1 MSEPAK
7 PDPEADA
14 LFEIVRQRYGDRL
27 TREQLDELRKIV
39 QGQVEAARALRAVR
53 LTNADEPMQPFAP
66 YRAEPLLTSDPLTL
80 PSPQRGEGDA
90 R

>member
-1 MSEPAK
+1 MSKPTK
-7 PDPEADA
+7 PDPEGDA

-27 TREQLDELRKIV
+27 TREQLDELRGIV
-39 QGQVEAARALRAVR
+39 QAQVEAARALRAVR

-66 YRAEPLLTSDPLTL
+66 HREEPPLTPDPLTL
-80 PSPQRGEGDA
+80 RSPQSGEGEA